1 MLYREEQR
9 LRNNFL
15 WIIAAVIFLLLGFGL
30 WANRTSGGLVTMYVT
45 SVLIVLAIF
54 ALAASLKLV
63 VTIQEE
69 GIGIVLRWLQSKPV
83 MIKWEEVGSISQE
96 PVNPVKDFGG
106 WGLRY
111 NKRATG
117 YIFKGREGIRVR
129 LKSGREFVITTDNGT
144 AFLDVIRSVHPELIV
159 QATTPA

>member
-15 WIIAAVIFLLLGFGL
+15 WIIAAVIFVLLGLGL
-30 WANRTSGGLVTMYVT
+30 WANKANGSLVTMYVT
-45 SVLIVLAIF
+45 SILIVVAVLG
-54 ALAASLKLV
+54 LAASLKLV
-63 VTIQEE
+63 VTVQET

-83 MIKWEEVGSISQE
+83 MIKWEDIASISREQ
-96 PVNPVKDFGG
+96 VNPVKDFGG

-117 YIFKGREGIRVR
+117 YIFRGREGVRVR
-129 LKSGREFVITTDNGT
+129 LKSGREFVITTDNGE
-144 AFLDVIRSVHPELIV
+144 ALIDAVRSVHHELV
-159 QATTPA
+159 M